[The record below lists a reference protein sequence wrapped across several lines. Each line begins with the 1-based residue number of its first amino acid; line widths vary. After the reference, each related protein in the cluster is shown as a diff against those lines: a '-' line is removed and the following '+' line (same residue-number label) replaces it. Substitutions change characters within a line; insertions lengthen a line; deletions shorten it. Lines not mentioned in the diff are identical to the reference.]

1 MRICVLIVSFVV
13 ALRAAVAQLPLY
25 NNCTGGT
32 FDSAVSGGFGGS
44 LSALFSSLASASS
57 ASNAAN
63 DTAGAGSDAVYGLYM
78 CQGDLFGS
86 DCLSCVQMAIAEIN
100 QSCAGSRRGDI
111 WYDQCLLRYSDLDFF
126 GQVDSAGLNMSNPG
140 EQTSSMEPYE
150 MMSALVEES
159 PFRRPLMFASNAS
172 DLYPIFAIAQ
182 CTSDLTSAGCQ
193 RCLTSILAFTRTCCL
208 RHKGWRY
215 ISPSCWIRYEA
226 TPFFAGG
233 DYSIIRSRC
242 SDDDIPAA
250 FLASEQSNLQTAIA
264 ELESNA
270 NSSGFYNTTTGDR
283 RVGDLFA
290 LALCR
295 EDPAALPSS
304 ACTGC
309 LHRASAAMAGECP
322 NKTQGIMWYDD
333 CLLRYSNQSI
343 FNVVDV
349 EGSTFCSDN
358 SVSSDTDNITIT
370 GALALVEA
378 AVGRASLF
386 ASGIIT
392 LRNSNTSYVTAQ
404 CTRDLSRE
412 NCRSCLGNAMS
423 RIVTDCRQRRGW
435 QFLSGSCMIRYEV
448 YPFFNLTASTITIT
462 AAAPPPALSAAPPP
476 ALGGG
481 GGNPSREGRRSRSSN
496 VIRVI
501 AIVLPIVAVLLLFGM
516 LLFYRWK
523 LRRKRDHKN
532 LLDQDFKPREM
543 FFFDFDNIKLA
554 TNDFSNEN
562 KLGEGG
568 FGPVYKG
575 VLRDGTE
582 IAVKRLSEKS
592 KQGPTEFKNE
602 VKLIAKLQHKNL
614 VRMLG
619 CCVEGEEKLLIYEL
633 LPNNSLDAFLFDA
646 NKRAQLNWERRFLII
661 SGIAKGLLYLH
672 EDSLL
677 KVIHRDLKASNIL
690 LDSHMN
696 AKISDFGMAKIYLT
710 DENVVNTNRIVGT
723 FGYMAPE
730 YAMDGVFSV
739 KSDVYSFGVLLLEI
753 ISSERNG
760 RAHLERHGQNLLRTA
775 WDLWKEDKA
784 IEFIDQSFRDHCPV
798 SEVVKCIHIGL
809 LCVQENAEERPTMF
823 TVVVMLRT
831 ENMELPPPGQPSNFV
846 RKPPEGNAS
855 SSSPSSTPSALQS
868 VNEVTESQL
877 APR

>member
-1 MRICVLIVSFVV
+1 MRSSVLIIFFVV
-13 ALRAAVAQLPLY
+13 ALPAIAAQLPLY
-25 NNCTGGT
+25 NCTGGT
-32 FDSAVSGGFGGS
+32 FDSAASGGFGGS
-44 LSALFSSLASASS
+44 LSALFSSLSSTSS

-63 DTAGAGSDAVYGLYM
+63 DTAGAGTDAAYGLYM

-86 DCLSCVQMAIAEIN
+86 DCQSCVRMAIAEIN
-100 QSCAGSRRGDI
+100 RSCAGFRRGVI

-126 GQVDSAGLNMSNPG
+126 GQVDSAGVNMGNPG

-150 MMSALVEES
+150 MMSALVEEA
-159 PFRRPLMFASNAS
+159 PFRRPLMFASNTS
-172 DLYPIFAIAQ
+172 DLYPIFSIAQ

-193 RCLTSILAFTRTCCL
+193 RCLASILNSTRICCL
-208 RHKGWRY
+208 SQKGWRY
-215 ISPSCWIRYEA
+215 LSPSCWIRYEA
-226 TPFFAGG
+226 SPFFSVPGKTE
-233 DYSIIRSRC
+233 IIRSRC
-242 SDDDIPAA
+242 SADDFPAA
-250 FLASEQSNLQTAIA
+250 LLASEQSNLQTAVA

-270 NSSGFYNTTTGDR
+270 NSRGFYNTTTGDQ
-283 RVGDLFA
+283 RVGDLFG

-295 EDPAALPSS
+295 EDPAALPNN

-309 LHRASAAMAGECP
+309 LHRARTAIAGECP
-322 NKTQGIMWYDD
+322 NKTQGIMWYAD

-349 EGSTFCSDN
+349 EGRTFCSGD
-358 SVSSDTDNITIT
+358 SVSSDTDNITVT
-370 GALALVEA
+370 GALELVEA

-392 LRNSNTSYVTAQ
+392 LSNANSSYVTAQ

-412 NCRSCLGNAMS
+412 NCRSCLGNATS

-448 YPFFNLTASTITIT
+448 YPFFNQTVATIIT
-462 AAAPPPALSAAPPP
+462 PAAAPPPAP
-476 ALGGG
+476 GGG
-481 GGNPSREGRRSRSSN
+481 GRNSSREGGRSRSSN
-496 VIRVI
+496 VKVI
-501 AIVLPIVAVLLLFGM
+501 AIVLPIVAVLLLLGM
-516 LLFYRWK
+516 LLFRRWK
-523 LRRKRDHKN
+523 LRRKRDHRK
-532 LLDQDFKPREM
+532 LLDQDFKTREM
-543 FFFDFDNIKLA
+543 FLFDFDTIKLA
-554 TNDFSNEN
+554 TNNFSNEN

-575 VLRDGTE
+575 VLRDGSE

-690 LDSHMN
+690 LDKHMN
-696 AKISDFGMAKIYLT
+696 AKISDFGMAKIYIT

-753 ISSERNG
+753 ISGERNG
-760 RAHLERHGQNLLRTA
+760 RAHLEQHGQSLLRTA

-784 IEFIDQSFRDHCPV
+784 IEFIDQSLRDHCPV
-798 SEVVKCIHIGL
+798 GEVVKCIHIGL

-831 ENMELPPPGQPSNFV
+831 ENTELPSPGQPPNFL
-846 RKPPEGNAS
+846 RKTPEADAS
-855 SSSPSSTPSALQS
+855 SSSQSPTPSVLQS
-868 VNEVTESQL
+868 INEVTESEL